1 MHNMRPPQPHFPDD
15 EFPQPIRSAWWT
27 LIGALVL
34 FPLAGLVL
42 LTVPQPWKAVIVFAL
57 VIFFL
62 VLLRRLIQ
70 RSRIQRKR

>member
-1 MHNMRPPQPHFPDD
+1 MHDMRPHPPHLADD
-15 EFPQPIRSAWWT
+15 EFPQPMRSAWWA

-34 FPLAGLVL
+34 IPLAGLVL
-42 LTVPQPWKAVIVFAL
+42 LTVPQPWKAVIVFVL
-57 VIFFL
+57 VIVFL